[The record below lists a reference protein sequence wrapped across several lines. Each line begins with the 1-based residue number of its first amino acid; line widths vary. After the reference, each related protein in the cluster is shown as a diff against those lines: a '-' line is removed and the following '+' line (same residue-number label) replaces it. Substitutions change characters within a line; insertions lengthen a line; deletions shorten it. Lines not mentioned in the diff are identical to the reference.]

1 MHSEYPLTIGNHDL
15 LLLADKAIYW
25 PQQKALLIADVHFG
39 KAAAYRALGQPVPQG
54 TTSHNLQRL
63 NLLIAAYPT
72 EQLILLGD
80 FLHAPKSHAPA
91 TLAALR
97 DWRAQH
103 AAMRCILVR
112 GNHDQYAGDPP
123 ADLNIETVDE
133 PYLVGDLA
141 LQHMPEPHAT
151 HHVLAGHSHP
161 TFRLVGKGR
170 QRLILPCFHQR
181 PGMTLLPSFGD
192 FTGGFLIQ
200 NKPGDLIVVTDGE
213 CVWTVSA
220 PSE

>member
-112 GNHDQYAGDPP
+112 GNHDQHAGDPP

-141 LQHMPEPHAT
+141 LQHMPTPHAT
-151 HHVLAGHSHP
+151 HHVLAGHIHP

-192 FTGGFLIQ
+192 FTGGFLMQ